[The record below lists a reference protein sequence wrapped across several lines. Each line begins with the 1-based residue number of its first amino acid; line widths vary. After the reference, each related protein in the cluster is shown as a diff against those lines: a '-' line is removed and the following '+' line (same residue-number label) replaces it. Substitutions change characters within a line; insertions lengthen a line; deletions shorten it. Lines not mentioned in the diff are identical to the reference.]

1 MQVPLFDN
9 TRQFQAL
16 RAPLLES
23 LERVLVSGQYILGTE
38 VESFEREAAEYLG
51 VKHAIGVASGTDALW
66 LALRAL
72 GIGPSD
78 RVLTTPF
85 TFFATASA
93 ILNTGAKPAF
103 ADIDPDSFNLS
114 AREVRRVLEGQSET
128 NERLGIRPDSI
139 KAIIPV
145 HLYGQAADMDELMEL
160 SREYGL
166 VVVEDVA
173 QAFGAE
179 YKGVRV
185 GGLGDLGC
193 YSFFPTKT
201 LGGFGD
207 GGLVVTNNDNLADQ
221 VRLLRSHGSRPK
233 YYHHLSGGNSR
244 LDAIQATMLR
254 VKLPYLDEWIQARQ
268 DHASAYETEL
278 RNLAG
283 LLTPYRAPH
292 RTHTYHQHTIRV
304 LHDER
309 DELQAFLKASGVGT
323 EVYYPVPMHLQS
335 ALGSEGY
342 RKGDFPNAELAC
354 DEVLSLPIFPEMTV
368 EERKYVTTRIVEYFA
383 TKRSNKKGSAQLSS
397 SLPELAISN

>member
-1 MQVPLFDN
+1 MPVPLFDN
-9 TRQFQAL
+9 TRQFEAL
-16 RAPLLES
+16 REKLLS
-23 LERVLVSGQYILGTE
+23 SVERVLVSGKYILGTE
-38 VESFEREAAEYLG
+38 VELFEREAAEYLG

-72 GIGPSD
+72 GIGPND

-103 ADIDPDSFNLS
+103 ADIDADSFNLS

-145 HLYGQAADMDELMEL
+145 HLYGQPADMAELMEL
-160 SREYGL
+160 SREFGL
-166 VVVEDVA
+166 VMVEDVA

-179 YKGVRV
+179 YKGLKV
-185 GGLGDLGC
+185 GGLGNLGC
-193 YSFFPTKT
+193 FSFFPTKT

-207 GGLVVTNNDNLADQ
+207 GGLVVTNNDDLANQ
-221 VRLLRSHGSRPK
+221 VRLLRSHGSSPK

-268 DHASAYETEL
+268 DHAAGYEAEL
-278 RNLAG
+278 RNLTG
-283 LLTPYRAPH
+283 LVTPYRAPH
-292 RTHTYHQHTIRV
+292 RNHTYHQHTIRV
-304 LHDER
+304 LHNKR
-309 DELQAFLKASGVGT
+309 DALQAFLKASGVGT

-335 ALGSEGY
+335 ALESEGY
-342 RKGDFPNAELAC
+342 RKGDFPNAERAC
-354 DEVLSLPIFPEMTV
+354 AEVLSLPIFPEMTTDELKCV
-368 EERKYVTTRIVEYFA
+368 TASLTDFFAEKFSNER
-383 TKRSNKKGSAQLSS
+383 GSSQP
-397 SLPELAISN
+397 SLVAF